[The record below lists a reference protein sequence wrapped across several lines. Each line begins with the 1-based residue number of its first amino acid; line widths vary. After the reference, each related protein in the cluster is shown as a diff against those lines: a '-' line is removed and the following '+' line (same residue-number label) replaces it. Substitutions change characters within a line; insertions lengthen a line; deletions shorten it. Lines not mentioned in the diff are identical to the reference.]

1 VTKLSSIE
9 VSDSNMC
16 PVYNTIG
23 NNTMTLSTLHEIDTN
38 NRDTKNNS
46 NMSIYT
52 PFSRNTNIY
61 NNDFAS
67 YLECKS
73 KTIFKIPNAMPERK
87 RGSDLDV
94 LMDTEMRTP

>member
-1 VTKLSSIE
+1 
-9 VSDSNMC
+9 MH

-23 NNTMTLSTLHEIDTN
+23 NNTMTFSTLHEIDTN
-38 NRDTKNNS
+38 NRDTQNNS

-52 PFSRNTNIY
+52 PFSRNTNIG

-73 KTIFKIPNAMPERK
+73 KTIFKIPNAVPEK
-87 RGSDLDV
+87 RNCSDL
-94 LMDTEMRTP
+94 E